1 VVYFVAKSGP
11 VLVAEIGPFYVA
23 KGGPFLVAKIGILYL
38 TIYIQSFNGTPVAS
52 ILALIDCSMLE
63 RIVQLSLLSK
73 AITALLCST

>member
-38 TIYIQSFNGTPVAS
+38 TIYT
-52 ILALIDCSMLE
+52 
-63 RIVQLSLLSK
+63 LSRLLS
-73 AITALLCST
+73 AI